1 MKLKG
6 ERVASDVIKEL
17 SNILLTEVKDDDLKK
32 VTITYATVT
41 NDLSSAKIYFTT
53 LDDDKRDK
61 VIKDINNAR
70 GYFRS
75 ELSKRLNIRHIPEL
89 HFVYDTSIEYGQKI
103 ESIIKEINEE
113 ES

>member
-1 MKLKG
+1 M
-6 ERVASDVIKEL
+6 
-17 SNILLTEVKDDDLKK
+17 
-32 VTITYATVT
+32 
-41 NDLSSAKIYFTT
+41 
-53 LDDDKRDK
+53 
-61 VIKDINNAR
+61 NNAS

-75 ELSKRLNIRHIPEL
+75 ELAKRLNIRHIPEL

>member
-17 SNILLTEVKDDDLKK
+17 SNILLTEVKDEDLKR

-41 NDLSSAKIYFTT
+41 NE
-53 LDDDKRDK
+53 KRDK
-61 VIKDINNAR
+61 VIKDMNNAS

-75 ELSKRLNIRHIPEL
+75 ELAKRLNIRHIPEL

-103 ESIIKEINEE
+103 ENIIKEINL

>member
-41 NDLSSAKIYFTT
+41 NDLSSAKI
-53 LDDDKRDK
+53 
-61 VIKDINNAR
+61 
-70 GYFRS
+70 
-75 ELSKRLNIRHIPEL
+75 
-89 HFVYDTSIEYGQKI
+89 
-103 ESIIKEINEE
+103 
-113 ES
+113 